1 MLREFFGLHS
11 EPFRK
16 DVSSSQLFPSQQHR
30 ELVARLQYIIQNRAF
45 GLITGEVGA
54 GKSSAIRTLYDQ
66 VDRMEHQFVYIA
78 DSELNPRA
86 FYRDVLGQLGI
97 PAPFHGRE
105 AKRLFES
112 TLLEGFRNHGRQP
125 VVVLDEAHLLSAE
138 MLQEIRFILN
148 FHFDSV
154 SPISFVLVGQPE
166 LRGKLK
172 MRTFEALVQRVQV
185 RYHLSGLP
193 PEQVGPYIEHHMRL
207 AGATRPI
214 FSEHA
219 VEVLA
224 GLAKGIPR
232 VVNSYCVSALLDACT
247 HDQRVVDE
255 ANVRRVAAEFDT
267 ADRAVAG
274 W

>member
-1 MLREFFGLHS
+1 MFSEYFGLHS
-11 EPFRK
+11 QPFRK
-16 DVSSSQLFPSQQHR
+16 DLSTSQLFPSQQHQ
-30 ELVARLQYIIQNRAF
+30 ELVARLQYIIQARAF

-54 GKSSAIRTLYDQ
+54 GKSTAVRALYDQ
-66 VDRMEHQFVYIA
+66 VDRTLHQFVYIA
-78 DSELNPRA
+78 DAELNPRS

-97 PAPFHGRE
+97 PAPFHSRE
-105 AKRLFES
+105 AKRLFET
-112 TLLEGFRNHGRQP
+112 TLLEGYRTHSRQP
-125 VVVLDEAHLLSAE
+125 VIVLDEAHLLSPN

-172 MRTFEALVQRVQV
+172 MRTFDALLQRIQV
-185 RYHLSGLP
+185 RYHLGALP
-193 PEQVGPYIEHHMRL
+193 SEQVGRYVEHHMRL

-219 VEVLA
+219 VQVLA
-224 GLAKGIPR
+224 SFTRGLPR
-232 VVNSYCVSALLDACT
+232 LVNAYCINCLLDACA
-247 HDQRVVDE
+247 HDQKVVDE
-255 ANVRRVAAEFDT
+255 ANVRRVAAEFDES
-267 ADRAVAG
+267 DRPAAG